1 MYSSTVDS
9 SNFSTSSNHQTQENT
24 SENSH
29 KKLQDN
35 LGASTWAFMHTVA
48 AQYPKKPSPI
58 QQHHIKQLF
67 VRIAEF
73 YPCRWCAKDFADSIK
88 KHPIRAESREAL
100 SIWLCERHNEV
111 NEKIGKPIVPDC
123 KTAWKRWLVEDDA
136 EDVEEKVEEH
146 KKPDFVS
153 NDFDWLDSSAAE
165 NNNQNG
171 GDIDFD
177 TPSMDDLMKDCKFC
191 ESTMGKERYDKLK
204 SLLNKRP

>member
-1 MYSSTVDS
+1 MSFVGSSS
-9 SNFSTSSNHQTQENT
+9 SNSES

-73 YPCRWCAKDFADSIK
+73 YPCRWCAKDFAESIK

-123 KTAWKRWLVEDDA
+123 KTAWKRWIVEDD
-136 EDVEEKVEEH
+136 EEEENTEQKVETEH

-153 NDFDWLDSSAAE
+153 NDFDWLD
-165 NNNQNG
+165 NVQNQNDNG

-191 ESTMGKERYDKLK
+191 ENTMGKERYDKLK